1 MTTPYC
7 IKCNLVMKAI
17 DKKISL
23 AVIDTIYEC
32 PLCDYK
38 IGIITLTSSNQTGS
52 SRSDKE

>member
-38 IGIITLTSSNQTGS
+38 IGIITLTSSNQTV
-52 SRSDKE
+52 KENKE